1 MSSGSITYRTLYE
14 CKEKKAKILPEYIT
28 EKMYEFNITLLQSNN
43 QLFKHMP
50 VLLLI
55 LSVLGTVKAEDYT
68 IHVLRHK
75 RILMK

>member
-1 MSSGSITYRTLYE
+1 MSNGSITYRTLYE
-14 CKEKKAKILPEYIT
+14 SKDKKAKIMPKYIT
-28 EKMYEFNITLLQSNN
+28 EKMYEFIITLLQSNN

-68 IHVLRHK
+68 IHALRHK
-75 RILMK
+75 RILIK